1 MKSSLALFVCL
12 SLQISPVLASEVGY
26 FYCTSQTEFYA
37 VKVSQ
42 VITNNSGRI
51 SSTFKLD
58 VWDPESNKTLY
69 WQSGNVRLSSNN
81 TLSGR
86 FEDDRG
92 VSVEVDLKAPTFPD
106 YKPRQSFLVRDE
118 ITYSLDCHRL

>member
-1 MKSSLALFVCL
+1 MKSSLALVL
-12 SLQISPVLASEVGY
+12 SLTFQAFPALASEVGY
-26 FYCTSQTEFYA
+26 FYCTSQTEFAA

-42 VITNNSGRI
+42 VITQENGRI
-51 SSTFKLD
+51 TSTFKLD
-58 VWDPESNKTLY
+58 VWDLESNKTLY

-81 TLSGR
+81 TFSGP
-86 FEDDRG
+86 FEDDQG
-92 VSVEVDLKAPTFPD
+92 VSVEVDFKAPTFPD